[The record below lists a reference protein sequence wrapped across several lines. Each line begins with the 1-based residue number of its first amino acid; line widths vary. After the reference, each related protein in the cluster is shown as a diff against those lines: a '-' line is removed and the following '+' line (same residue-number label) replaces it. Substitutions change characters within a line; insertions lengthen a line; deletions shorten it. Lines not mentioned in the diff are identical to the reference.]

1 MLASLR
7 WLAAPALLAGLL
19 GLLVPAN
26 AGADG
31 PADGFRVKDGAKLFT
46 KEAMDK
52 AEKTI
57 AKIKHDYKQDLLIET
72 YEEIPEGVRAKYKE
86 EGTEKLFRG
95 WARQRYNQAGVS
107 GVLILVTQKP
117 GHVEVEEG
125 KQTEKRAFT
134 QEDARA
140 VSKLMAKHFEEKDF
154 DGALQAAV
162 EYVETTMR
170 RHLGK
175 SASTSPTAGVKNTT
189 KELEKEA
196 SSMSPL
202 GWICLGLGALLVLWL
217 VVGVFRGMSGAGQ
230 QMSRPGGNYAQG
242 GPVNYG
248 PGGAPPGYA
257 PQGYGGGY
265 GGGGGGGGGFFKGM
279 LGGMLGGAAGAWAY
293 DRFFRGDSGGGMTPP
308 AYGGGTSNSGG
319 ATTPD
324 NSAGGGAGADWGSSA
339 PSDPGGGGA
348 DWGGGGGGDTGGA
361 DYGGGGGGDTGGA
374 DWGGG
379 GGGGDGGGAD
389 WGGGGDTGG
398 GDWGGGGGDSGGGGS
413 DW

>member
-7 WLAAPALLAGLL
+7 WLAAPALLAGLV
-19 GLLVPAN
+19 GLLVPAD

-31 PADGFRVKDGAKLFT
+31 PPDGFRVKDGAKLFS
-46 KEAMDK
+46 KAAMDK

-57 AKIKHDYKQDLLIET
+57 AKIKHDYKQDLLVET
-72 YEEIPEGVRAKYKE
+72 YAEIPEGLRAKYKE
-86 EGTEKLFRG
+86 ESKEKFFHNWG
-95 WARQRYNQAGVS
+95 AQRYNQAGVS
-107 GVLILVTQKP
+107 GVLILISKEPTYIR
-117 GHVEVEEG
+117 VEEG
-125 KQTEKRAFT
+125 KQTGKRAFT
-134 QEDARA
+134 DADAKA
-140 VSKLMAKHFEEKDF
+140 VSTLLADHFRKKDF
-154 DGALQAAV
+154 DGGLQAAV
-162 EYVETTMR
+162 EYVDTTMR

-175 SASTSPTAGVKNTT
+175 SASGSPTAGVTNTT

-217 VVGVFRGMSGAGQ
+217 VVGMFRAMSGAGQ

-242 GPVNYG
+242 GPGNYG
-248 PGGAPPGYA
+248 PGGPPPGYA

-265 GGGGGGGGGFFKGM
+265 GGGGGGGGFFKGM

-293 DRFFRGDSGGGMTPP
+293 DRFFRGDSGYGGGGMTPP
-308 AYGGGTSNSGG
+308 AYGGG

-324 NSAGGGAGADWGSSA
+324 NSAGGGAGADWGSSTPA
-339 PSDPGGGGA
+339 DTGGGGA
-348 DWGGGGGGDTGGA
+348 DWGGGGDTGGA
-361 DYGGGGGGDTGGA
+361 DYGGGGGDTGGA

-379 GGGGDGGGAD
+379 GGDSGGGAD
-389 WGGGGDTGG
+389 WGGGGGDTGG
-398 GDWGGGGGDSGGGGS
+398 GDWGGGGGDSGGGS